1 MSAVAVVLLPL
12 LMVSAPPSAAEL
24 RKCVGATG
32 AVSYQTLP
40 CADGSRQAW
49 VQPIKPGSAPP
60 PPRPETP
67 ERPRGKSAAKPSLK
81 AGRGAAPRRPSAAD
95 IRRQRCEKARREA
108 DELRDRLWNKL
119 DFQQRSDLDAK
130 VARACSR

>member
-1 MSAVAVVLLPL
+1 MPVACAVLLPL
-12 LMVSAPPSAAEL
+12 LLASAPTPAAEL

-40 CADGSRQAW
+40 CAQDSRQAW
-49 VQPIKPGSAPP
+49 VQPIKRGSAPRSP
-60 PPRPETP
+60 SPESSKRPGRQSSP
-67 ERPRGKSAAKPSLK
+67 KVPAKAA
-81 AGRGAAPRRPSAAD
+81 RRAAPRRASAAEL
-95 IRRQRCEKARREA
+95 RRQRCEKARREA

-119 DFQQRSDLDAK
+119 DFQERSELDAK

>member
-1 MSAVAVVLLPL
+1 MPVVSSVLFPL
-12 LMVSAPPSAAEL
+12 LLAAAPPAAEL

-32 AVSYQTLP
+32 AVSYQTIP
-40 CADGSRQAW
+40 CAEGAREAW
-49 VQPIKPGSAPP
+49 VQPIKRGSAPP
-60 PPRPETP
+60 PPAPEASAQRQGRPAT
-67 ERPRGKSAAKPSLK
+67 GVAAKSAR
-81 AGRGAAPRRPSAAD
+81 RGAPRRASTAD
-95 IRRQRCEKARREA
+95 VRRQRCEKARREA

>member
-1 MSAVAVVLLPL
+1 MPVVSVVLLPL
-12 LMVSAPPSAAEL
+12 LLAAAPPAAEL

-32 AVSYQTLP
+32 AVSYQTIP
-40 CADGSRQAW
+40 CAEDARQAW
-49 VQPIKPGSAPP
+49 VQPIKRGSAPP
-60 PPRPETP
+60 PPGPEASDPRQARPA
-67 ERPRGKSAAKPSLK
+67 PRVAAKAARP
-81 AGRGAAPRRPSAAD
+81 GAPRRASAAD